1 MGNWGRGWDVAP
13 ICIHRSRQVPVRSST
28 SSAKLKKKGALTASE
43 PDILAAVDNEEPSG
57 VVDKTTERVS
67 SIEMPSNLPGMNI
80 LSHSVEALDRS
91 PSPVGQRGVMAS
103 PFKTPS
109 KIPSPKTGGRL
120 K

>member
-1 MGNWGRGWDVAP
+1 MSWDIVHT
-13 ICIHRSRQVPVRSST
+13 CVYRSRQVPVRYST
-28 SSAKLKKKGALTASE
+28 SSSAKLKKKSALTASE
-43 PDILAAVDNEEPSG
+43 PDILAAVDNEELAS
-57 VVDKTTERVS
+57 VEAEFSMRVPPLDMS
-67 SIEMPSNLPGMNI
+67 NNLPGMAK

-109 KIPSPKTGGRL
+109 KIPSPKTTIRP